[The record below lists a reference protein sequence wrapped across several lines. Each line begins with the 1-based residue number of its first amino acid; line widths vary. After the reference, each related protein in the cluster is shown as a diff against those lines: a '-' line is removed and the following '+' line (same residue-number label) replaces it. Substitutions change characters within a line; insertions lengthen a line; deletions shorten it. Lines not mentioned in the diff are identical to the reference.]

1 MILEGVGYSVFI
13 SIITLITLFSDDFR
27 LVFFTQD
34 SDDEFSIVTIICMC
48 IFGLEMIALSF
59 IKEGYFLRYYFWLDL
74 ISTST
79 MILDITWFQAI
90 IVSGG
95 YQNASKVVKIARA
108 SRASKIGANSTKLIR
123 VLRLIRLLKMYK
135 HASNHFKKSVNDNTF
150 ENEKK

>member
-1 MILEGVGYSVFI
+1 MS
-13 SIITLITLFSDDFR
+13 
-27 LVFFTQD
+27 
-34 SDDEFSIVTIICMC
+34 
-48 IFGLEMIALSF
+48 IFGLEMILLSF
-59 IKEGYFLRYYFWLDL
+59 IKEGYFLKYYFWLDL
-74 ISTST
+74 ISTFT

-135 HASNHFKKSVNDNTF
+135 HASHQFKKNANENTF
-150 ENEKK
+150 DNEKK